1 MSANERPAAIRRLI
15 LLAALS
21 ALLTLACYGLTLV
34 VHPQDSDVPVLPES
48 AESALSQAL
57 LTPVNARLSDGVA
70 FTPTRDDAQ
79 LYIKEIDREAQC
91 LCLRFESPLPAR
103 TRCELFYA
111 LDGELR
117 AEASV
122 VSVLPVPVDEVIF
135 RLPMAAQYDFF
146 RVDID
151 EPYTIR
157 DLLISA
163 DAPQTARRTYAEMAS
178 AADVSAPWSE
188 LLIGFVLFA
197 AAGSMLVFRRKTA

>member
-117 AEASV
+117 AEASAI
-122 VSVLPVPVDEVIF
+122 SVLPVPV
-135 RLPMAAQYDFF
+135 AAQYDFC

-178 AADVSAPWSE
+178 AADVSVPWGE
-188 LLIGFVLFA
+188 LLIGFLLFA